1 MPQTRASKMWHAL
14 VNHGII
20 SNPICKIDRKT
31 IHDFCGVRSFTH
43 THISSLDI
51 EVCKDDLNAI
61 RFLVRKSASTA
72 RQVFGSYLNKYIYT
86 ISLLF
91 RFPCSGFLFTFGSN
105 IYQKISLRLH
115 SAHCMCFSHIFQ
127 LQIQQGF
134 IYTTCTYKISYHFS
148 HKNKKNVQHPW

>member
-20 SNPICKIDRKT
+20 SNQICKIDRKT

-43 THISSLDI
+43 TYISSLDI

-72 RQVFGSYLNKYIYT
+72 RQVFGSYLNKYIHYFFVVQ
-86 ISLLF
+86 ISLF
-91 RFPCSGFLFTFGSN
+91 RFSVYLWLEYLPENSASFAFGTL
-105 IYQKISLRLH
+105 YVLQLH
-115 SAHCMCFSHIFQ
+115 RSIANPTRFYIHNMHI
-127 LQIQQGF
+127 
-134 IYTTCTYKISYHFS
+134 
-148 HKNKKNVQHPW
+148 